1 MAEQL
6 ELPRPKRLLWITS
19 WNLAESVGFP
29 VAALALFA
37 WLYGRNPGLIAG
49 CAAVWVTVVIRK
61 LCTGSVPGLL
71 AISAVVLTLQ
81 TVLAVATG
89 DLWIFLLHFPLANL
103 CLSVLFARTARSS
116 SPLCEKLAAEV
127 IALRQ
132 PPRKLPGLHR
142 FFQNATLFWAGIFL
156 VLGGCMAA
164 LLVTVPLRPFLELST
179 VATVA
184 LIAAGIGA
192 SVIWFRS
199 VLRRLGIRVCF
210 AAPALP
216 AA

>member
-6 ELPRPKRLLWITS
+6 ELPRPTRLVFITS
-19 WNLAESVGFP
+19 WSLAESAGFP

-49 CAAVWVTVVIRK
+49 CTAVWLTVVIRK
-61 LCTGSVPGLL
+61 LWAGSVPGLL
-71 AISAVVLTLQ
+71 AISAAVLTLQ

-103 CLSVLFARTARSS
+103 CLSILFACTARGS

-127 IALRQ
+127 IALRR
-132 PPRKLPGLHR
+132 PPGHMPDLHR
-142 FFQNATLFWAGIFL
+142 FFQDATLLWAGIFL
-156 VLGGCMAA
+156 ALGGCMAA

-179 VATVA
+179 AATA
-184 LIAAGIGA
+184 GLIALGIGA
-192 SVIWFRS
+192 SVLWFRL
-199 VLRRLGIRVCF
+199 VLRKLGLSVCF
-210 AAPALP
+210 AAPSSA
-216 AA
+216 